1 MLHHTNKRY
10 KLTRIADMPYYEI
23 YIRILDDIDYY
34 ESDNINE
41 EQVIDLILEF
51 GKRYKKKNVF
61 ITLKQK

>member
-1 MLHHTNKRY
+1 
-10 KLTRIADMPYYEI
+10 MPYYEI